1 MSSNLFEK
9 IYNFLV
15 NAPQEH
21 ITAVSVIYQGIEE
34 EPWITKTELRDI
46 VTRAITSASSLH
58 GLSSPQTLKLLQIPL
73 QVSSTYNFLYIRKRC
88 MMSDADSDISEESIS

>member
-1 MSSNLFEK
+1 MSNNLYTK

-34 EPWITKTELRDI
+34 EPWITKTELRDV
-46 VTRAITSASSLH
+46 VTRAITSASNLY
-58 GLSSPQTLKLLQIPL
+58 GLSSSQSLKLLQIPL
-73 QVSSTYNFLYIRKRC
+73 QVSFYDFI
-88 MMSDADSDISEESIS
+88 